1 VCLIRLV
8 CVCVCVRACVRVCVV
23 LQSIDL
29 HGHLIAFQTVSSIVV
44 CFLRL
49 HTYSTLYFFL
59 YVQSTPRLL
68 RYPSPNFNFT
78 FYRFFFSR
86 KLPSLFSH
94 FSQRE
99 IIYSKLLQGCY
110 VKLNVMEGERGEE
123 D

>member
-1 VCLIRLV
+1 V
-8 CVCVCVRACVRVCVV
+8 CVCVLACVCVV

-29 HGHLIAFQTVSSIVV
+29 HGHLIAFQIVSTFVV

-49 HTYSTLYFFL
+49 YIYSSLYFFL
-59 YVQSTPRLL
+59 YVQSTPRLF
-68 RYPSPNFNFT
+68 RFPFSNFDFT

-86 KLPSLFSH
+86 KLPGLFSH